1 MDRFSKI
8 KLFYDGTNVEK
19 YGKYDWV
26 AGFTTNTTFMVQGG
40 KTNYPEFYNEY
51 KELIGDRCISLQV
64 FREDDIEIFSDAL
77 KINEYGSN
85 IYVKVPIVK
94 SNGESNTNVIIN
106 LLENGIKV
114 NVTAVFSPHQ
124 VVDLYHK
131 VLNLIVNNIKTPM
144 IVSVFAGRISDTCV
158 NPNNIVRFVCQLFKP
173 HDNVEILWAGCKET
187 LSIQHAIDTGCHIIT
202 IPDSIL
208 DRIGRVG
215 KDLVEFSQETA
226 SGFNKDGREAPIIL

>member
-26 AGFTTNTTFMVQGG
+26 DGFTTNTTFMVQGG
-40 KTNYPEFYNEY
+40 RTNYPEFYNEY

-64 FREDDIEIFSDAL
+64 FRDDDVEIFADAL
-77 KINEYGSN
+77 KINAYGPN

-94 SNGESNTNVIIN
+94 SNGESNTNVILN

-124 VVDLYHK
+124 VVDLYHQINK
-131 VLNLIVNNIKTPM
+131 GGIKTPT

-173 HDNVEILWAGCKET
+173 LANVEILWAGCKET

-202 IPDSIL
+202 VPDSIL

-215 KDLVEFSQETA
+215 KDLVDFSKETA